1 MQELICVV
9 AGYGV
14 SAYRR
19 NQIETYLSR
28 TANFERQDMDR
39 RRRTTVLMD
48 AYGDKSSLEDIQRAM
63 ALYESQQGDE

>member
-1 MQELICVV
+1 MQELICVL

-28 TANFERQDMDR
+28 TSEFERQDMDR
-39 RRRTTVLMD
+39 RRRSTVLMD
-48 AYGDKSSLEDIQRAM
+48 AYGDKSSLEDIERAM
-63 ALYESQQGDE
+63 AIYESQQGNE

>member
-1 MQELICVV
+1 MQELICVL

-28 TANFERQDMDR
+28 TADFERQDLDR
-39 RRRTTVLMD
+39 RRRTNVLMD
-48 AYGDKSSLEDIQRAM
+48 AYGDKSSLEDIERAIIAYNNSM
-63 ALYESQQGDE
+63 K